1 MEADKFD
8 WMDAFKEKV
17 VLISQNYT
25 DKEKEALSI
34 SYLLNLLER
43 IQGLNINN
51 EQVIWFKEELS
62 RTISLL
68 PSKIKGEKLKAR
80 SYRAYQ
86 NQLEKFS
93 AKVREQFKL
102 VRKKYYT
109 TLWMAIGMPLGIPLG
124 LPIGIA
130 QGNIAIGIPLG
141 LPIGM
146 AIGIAIGASMDKKA
160 EKEGR
165 VL

>member
-68 PSKIKGEKLKAR
+68 PYKIKEEKLKTR
-80 SYRAYQ
+80 SYRA
-86 NQLEKFS
+86 
-93 AKVREQFKL
+93 
-102 VRKKYYT
+102 
-109 TLWMAIGMPLGIPLG
+109 
-124 LPIGIA
+124 
-130 QGNIAIGIPLG
+130 
-141 LPIGM
+141 
-146 AIGIAIGASMDKKA
+146 
-160 EKEGR
+160 
-165 VL
+165 